1 MKNNKKWY
9 KLPQLWILVVFI
21 ILIGGLIISSNID
34 IHNNKS
40 SDSET
45 KKSKSNDSSS
55 EVDSSSSDKESI
67 DSSSS
72 ESASSSSAAAKES
85 SEDASSEAAEKDP
98 NSYKTDITYEQIART
113 PDSYEDKKIQFTG
126 KVLQTMENDDDSV
139 QIRLAVDGNYDNILL
154 VNIDKSLLNNSR
166 ILEDDLITVS
176 GISKG
181 TVSYKST
188 SGSKITVPSMDSKV
202 INDQGKAN
210 DDYGY

>member
-1 MKNNKKWY
+1 M
-9 KLPQLWILVVFI
+9 LVVFI
-21 ILIGGLIISSNID
+21 ILIGGLIISSNVD
-34 IHNNKS
+34 MHDNKS
-40 SDSET
+40 NDSET

-55 EVDSSSSDKESI
+55 EVDSSSADKASI

-85 SEDASSEAAEKDP
+85 SEAASSEAAEKDP

-188 SGSKITVPSMDSKV
+188 SGSRITIPSMDSKV
-202 INDQGKAN
+202 INDQGKAS